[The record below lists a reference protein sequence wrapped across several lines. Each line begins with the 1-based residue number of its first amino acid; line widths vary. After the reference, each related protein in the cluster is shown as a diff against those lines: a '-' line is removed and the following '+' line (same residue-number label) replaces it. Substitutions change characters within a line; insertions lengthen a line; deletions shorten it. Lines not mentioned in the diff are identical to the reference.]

1 MEGIKEFNMSP
12 LNNFNDNKNV
22 YDFHKISSP
31 IKESNI
37 MLLFSE
43 DEDPL
48 IPIFSKANSNISAF
62 SKVNFENSKS
72 NINNKNSFI
81 RNRIQ
86 TNISNEKTSASHSTH
101 SLNSSPLAIS
111 KV

>member
-1 MEGIKEFNMSP
+1 
-12 LNNFNDNKNV
+12 
-22 YDFHKISSP
+22 
-31 IKESNI
+31 

-48 IPIFSKANSNISAF
+48 IPTFSKANSNISAF

-72 NINNKNSFI
+72 NINNQ
-81 RNRIQ
+81 NRIQ

-101 SLNSSPLAIS
+101 SLNSSPLALF